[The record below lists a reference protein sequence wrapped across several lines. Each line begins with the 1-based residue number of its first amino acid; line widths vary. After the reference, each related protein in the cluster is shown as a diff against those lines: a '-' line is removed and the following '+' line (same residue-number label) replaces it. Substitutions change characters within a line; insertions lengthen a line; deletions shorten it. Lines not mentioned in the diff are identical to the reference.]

1 MSKGKILIVEDQI
14 VVATNLKILL
24 RHNNYEVIGV
34 ATNSEDALKM
44 IEKEVPDLVVMDV
57 VLDGDIDGIETT
69 KILKKRWN
77 IPVIFLTSHKE
88 ADIYEKAKQANAVG
102 FFTKNFS
109 INDQLP
115 IILDFYIHRHQIES
129 EKEKRLEQIAEQE
142 ELFHGIT
149 NFAKDAIVLIDH
161 NAKISFWNK
170 AAEKIFG
177 YSAEEAINKE
187 LHEIIAPVT
196 YKEFYKKVFSEFSN
210 YAIERIL
217 ENNLE
222 LAAANKEGD
231 VFFIEIAL
239 SKLLIKEKLC
249 YCAYIRD
256 ISTRKVAE
264 EQMERVIEELQI
276 AREVSEQNAHE
287 LVLLTNKLSESE
299 EELRKLNTSKDKL
312 FSIISH
318 DLKNPLQGLRGYIDI
333 LSNSIGF
340 LEKDDLKEIVDS
352 LNQSSGLIYKLVEN
366 LLHWSRIQRGKIEYI
381 PESLSLFQIVDL
393 VLQLNQSVAK
403 QKNISLINNVP
414 CNFIARAD
422 PNMINTVIRNLVSNA
437 IKFTNI
443 DGTIIVDAKIE
454 GKQIIS
460 SVKDNG
466 VGISKENL
474 DKIFKLDCQVTTYGT
489 ANEKGTG
496 LGLVLCDELIQKNF
510 GKLWVES
517 EVGVGTTFYF
527 SLPIAEEENN

>member
-1 MSKGKILIVEDQI
+1 M
-14 VVATNLKILL
+14 
-24 RHNNYEVIGV
+24 
-34 ATNSEDALKM
+34 
-44 IEKEVPDLVVMDV
+44 
-57 VLDGDIDGIETT
+57 
-69 KILKKRWN
+69 
-77 IPVIFLTSHKE
+77 
-88 ADIYEKAKQANAVG
+88 
-102 FFTKNFS
+102 
-109 INDQLP
+109 
-115 IILDFYIHRHQIES
+115 
-129 EKEKRLEQIAEQE
+129 
-142 ELFHGIT
+142 
-149 NFAKDAIVLIDH
+149 
-161 NAKISFWNK
+161 
-170 AAEKIFG
+170 
-177 YSAEEAINKE
+177 
-187 LHEIIAPVT
+187 
-196 YKEFYKKVFSEFSN
+196 
-210 YAIERIL
+210 
-217 ENNLE
+217 
-222 LAAANKEGD
+222 
-231 VFFIEIAL
+231 
-239 SKLLIKEKLC
+239 
-249 YCAYIRD
+249 
-256 ISTRKVAE
+256 
-264 EQMERVIEELQI
+264 
-276 AREVSEQNAHE
+276 
-287 LVLLTNKLSESE
+287 
-299 EELRKLNTSKDKL
+299 
-312 FSIISH
+312 
-318 DLKNPLQGLRGYIDI
+318 KNPLQGLRGYIDI